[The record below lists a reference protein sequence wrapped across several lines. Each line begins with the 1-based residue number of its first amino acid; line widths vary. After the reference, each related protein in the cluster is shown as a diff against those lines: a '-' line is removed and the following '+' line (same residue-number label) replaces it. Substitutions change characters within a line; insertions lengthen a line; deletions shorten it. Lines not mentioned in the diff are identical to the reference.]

1 MFNIL
6 LFTSIHITYTLH
18 HGFDDFSELLQKF
31 LQREE
36 GRRMLRSWRRTRSR
50 GQRGGCGRHGRNG
63 RPSRGP
69 IAVPIER
76 SFLHETKFGDCNVP
90 CNVNLLM
97 IVPVFVCVC
106 SENHHLSFP
115 SFCSSSSSHRKGL
128 LPDFPGLSGSVESS
142 WRMCTWA
149 CTLRNGLWINSV
161 EFRFLLPAL
170 NQSNPWCSLQVCF
183 FSSPSRVLCFK

>member
-18 HGFDDFSELLQKF
+18 RGFDDFSELLQKF

-36 GRRMLRSWRRTRSR
+36 GRRMLRSWCRTRSC

-69 IAVPIER
+69 IAIPIER

-97 IVPVFVCVC
+97 IVPVFVCV
-106 SENHHLSFP
+106 LGK
-115 SFCSSSSSHRKGL
+115 SSSFVSLIL
-128 LPDFPGLSGSVESS
+128 LIKFFTQKRTYSRFS
-142 WRMCTWA
+142 WS
-149 CTLRNGLWINSV
+149 LWIGRIKLAHV
-161 EFRFLLPAL
+161 HLGLY
-170 NQSNPWCSLQVCF
+170 
-183 FSSPSRVLCFK
+183 SRKRVVDKLR

>member
-18 HGFDDFSELLQKF
+18 RGFDDFSELLQKF

-36 GRRMLRSWRRTRSR
+36 GRRMLRSWCRTRSC

-90 CNVNLLM
+90 CNVNPLM

-106 SENHHLSFP
+106 VLG
-115 SFCSSSSSHRKGL
+115 K
-128 LPDFPGLSGSVESS
+128 
-142 WRMCTWA
+142 
-149 CTLRNGLWINSV
+149 III
-161 EFRFLLPAL
+161 FRFPHFAHQVLHAEKDFFQIFLV
-170 NQSNPWCSLQVCF
+170 SLD
-183 FSSPSRVLCFK
+183 R

>member
-18 HGFDDFSELLQKF
+18 RGFDDFSELLQKF

-36 GRRMLRSWRRTRSR
+36 GRRMLRSWCRTRSC

-90 CNVNLLM
+90 CNVNPLM

-106 SENHHLSFP
+106 A
-115 SFCSSSSSHRKGL
+115 RK
-128 LPDFPGLSGSVESS
+128 
-142 WRMCTWA
+142 
-149 CTLRNGLWINSV
+149 III
-161 EFRFLLPAL
+161 FRFPHFAHQVLHAEKDFFQIFLV
-170 NQSNPWCSLQVCF
+170 SLD
-183 FSSPSRVLCFK
+183 R